1 MRKIWDWVRD
11 RALVFWYFLRWFFG
25 IDQIEPENTEHLP
38 TILELRKENLELKAK
53 IDKLFE
59 INEALI
65 DAGFF
70 EQSPEDLDLER
81 LKSQFGIFFI
91 KSKLDSTPYEEFYFL
106 RKTFMDSL
114 SCAYLLGEKN
124 ADRATKPTS

>member
-1 MRKIWDWVRD
+1 MKISFLKWFRD
-11 RALVFWYFLRWFFG
+11 RWFDLKTYLIWFFTDDR
-25 IDQIEPENTEHLP
+25 IEHLP
-38 TILELRKENLELKAK
+38 TILELRKENLDLKAK

-124 ADRATKPTS
+124 ADRATKSTS